1 MHALT
6 YFLAYPFLYIISK
19 LPFSLF
25 YILSDLLSF
34 FMQHIFKY
42 RKEVIRKNLN
52 LVFPKLSDKEKKII
66 ERKAYKHLCDLF
78 LEIIKSLGISKED
91 MTKRFVFK
99 NIEVIKEFENDNR
112 SCFIMC
118 GHYSSWEW
126 MLSISYYIDI
136 PGIGI
141 YSPLENP
148 YFDNLVKKMRKKHKA
163 LLLSRYDTVESIIKN
178 EKNNYKAVYGFAAD
192 QSPKLRKKTY
202 WTKFM
207 GIDTPFFT
215 GAERLSRKLNIPVV
229 FAEIKRV
236 KRGYYEAEFKV
247 LSKNPVKTKEF
258 EITNKF
264 IELVENQI
272 KLDPSEYFWAHNR
285 FKHSKS
291 FKSS

>member
-6 YFLAYPFLYIISK
+6 YLLAYPFLYIISR

-25 YILSDLLSF
+25 YMLSDFLSF

-52 LVFPKLSDKEKKII
+52 LVFPKLSENEKQII
-66 ERKAYKHLCDLF
+66 EKKAYKHLCDLF
-78 LEIIKSLGISKED
+78 LEIIKSLGMSKKD
-91 MTKRFVFK
+91 MTKRFMFK

-207 GIDTPFFT
+207 GINTPFFT

-258 EITNKF
+258 DITNKF

-291 FKSS
+291 FKSP

>member
-1 MHALT
+1 M
-6 YFLAYPFLYIISK
+6 
-19 LPFSLF
+19 
-25 YILSDLLSF
+25 LSDFLSF

-52 LVFPKLSDKEKKII
+52 LVFPKLSENEKQII
-66 ERKAYKHLCDLF
+66 EKKAYKHLCDLF
-78 LEIIKSLGISKED
+78 LEIIKSLGMSKKE
-91 MTKRFVFK
+91 MTKRFIFK

-148 YFDNLVKKMRKKHKA
+148 YFDSLVKKMRKKHKA

-178 EKNNYKAVYGFAAD
+178 EKSNYKAVYGFAAD

-207 GIDTPFFT
+207 GINTPFFT

-258 EITNKF
+258 DITNKF

-291 FKSS
+291 FKSP

>member
-1 MHALT
+1 M
-6 YFLAYPFLYIISK
+6 
-19 LPFSLF
+19 
-25 YILSDLLSF
+25 LSDLLSF
-34 FMQHIFKY
+34 FLQHIFKY

-78 LEIIKSLGISKED
+78 LEIIKSLGMSKED
-91 MTKRFVFK
+91 MTKRFIFK
-99 NIEVIKEFENDNR
+99 NIDVIKEFENDNR

-163 LLLSRYDTVESIIKN
+163 LLLSRYDTVESIIEN

-207 GIDTPFFT
+207 GVNTPFFT

-247 LSKNPVKTKEF
+247 LSKNPDKSKEF

-291 FKSS
+291 FKSL